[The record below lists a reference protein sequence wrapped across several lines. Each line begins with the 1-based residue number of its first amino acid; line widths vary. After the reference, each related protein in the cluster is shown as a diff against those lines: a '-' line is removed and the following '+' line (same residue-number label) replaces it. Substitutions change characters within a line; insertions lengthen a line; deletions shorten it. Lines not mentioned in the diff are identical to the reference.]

1 MIPTCTA
8 AEVAAVLAQIP
19 SLPNAKAERIAERLD
34 RKLRAA
40 ALSGKTTSAL
50 HVPRLLTQ
58 GNALGKTTAGL
69 VVRAAP
75 PSLAVSAG
83 VPRLVA
89 ELALGA
95 R

>member
-1 MIPTCTA
+1 MSWVP
-8 AEVAAVLAQIP
+8 
-19 SLPNAKAERIAERLD
+19 
-34 RKLRAA
+34 
-40 ALSGKTTSAL
+40 GKTTATL
-50 HVPRLLTQ
+50 RWLLTQ

-89 ELALGA
+89 ELALEA